1 MRLDKCLE
9 KAKVGSRKQVK
20 KLFKAQQIKIN
31 GQVAQSLSQIVDPE
45 LQEIQVAGRRI
56 ELEGS
61 VYYLLNKP
69 AGVVSAVT
77 DKEHQTVIDLIAPA
91 DKKEG
96 LYPVGRLDRDTE
108 GLVLI
113 TNNGPLGYRM
123 LHPSHHVDKVYYV
136 EVNGPLG
143 PNAPAF
149 FASGVTFLDGTRC
162 QPADLTILAAS
173 LDHSRATIKLA
184 EGKFHQ
190 VKKMFLAYGVKV
202 TYLKRISFGG
212 FELGDLKIGQYR
224 KLNKTEITCL
234 LSYFYI

>member
-1 MRLDKCLE
+1 ME
-9 KAKVGSRKQVK
+9 AAQIGSRKQVK
-20 KLFKAQQIKIN
+20 KLFKSQQIIVD
-31 GQVAQSLSQIVDPE
+31 GRPAQSLSQIVDPE
-45 LQEIQVAGRRI
+45 LQEIQVAGRKI
-56 ELEGS
+56 ELKGS

-77 DKEHQTVIDLIAPA
+77 DQEHQTVIDLISSQ
-91 DKKEG
+91 DSREG

-143 PNAPAF
+143 LDAPTF

-162 QPADLTILAAS
+162 QPADLTVLEAF

-212 FELGDLKIGQYR
+212 FELGDLERGAYR
-224 KLNKTEITCL
+224 QLTPNEMEHLFT
-234 LSYFYI
+234 YFD

>member
-1 MRLDKCLE
+1 MR
-9 KAKVGSRKQVK
+9 
-20 KLFKAQQIKIN
+20 
-31 GQVAQSLSQIVDPE
+31 QIVDPE
-45 LQEIQVAGRRI
+45 LQDIQVSGKTI
-56 ELEGS
+56 ELAGA

-69 AGVVSAVT
+69 SGIVTAVT
-77 DKEHQTVIDLIAPA
+77 DKEHQTVIELLAANDRR
-91 DKKEG
+91 EG

-136 EVNGPLG
+136 EVNGRLDSD
-143 PNAPAF
+143 APSF

-162 QPADLTILAAS
+162 QPADLTILEAS
-173 LDHSRATIKLA
+173 LEHSRATIQLA

-212 FELGDLKIGQYR
+212 FELGSLARGDYR
-224 KLNKTEITCL
+224 TLTPKETEHL
-234 LSYFYI
+234 LSYFD

>member
-9 KAKVGSRKQVK
+9 KAEIGSRKQVK
-20 KLFKAQQIKIN
+20 KLFKAQQIRIN
-31 GQVAQSLSQIVDPE
+31 GQVAQSLNQIVDPE
-45 LQEIQVAGRRI
+45 LQEIQVAGRKI
-56 ELEGS
+56 ELTGS

-69 AGVVSAVT
+69 AGVVSAVS
-77 DKEHQTVIDLIAPA
+77 DKEHQTVIDLISPEDRA
-91 DKKEG
+91 EG

-143 PNAPAF
+143 PDAPTF

-162 QPADLTILAAS
+162 QPADLTVLEAS

-202 TYLKRISFGG
+202 TYLKRIAFGR
-212 FELGDLKIGQYR
+212 FELGDLERGSYR
-224 KLNKTEITCL
+224 Q
-234 LSYFYI
+234 LSPNEMDHLFTYFD

>member
-31 GQVAQSLSQIVDPE
+31 GQAAQSLRQIVDPE
-45 LQEIQVAGRRI
+45 LQTIQVSGKKVA
-56 ELEGS
+56 LEGS
-61 VYYLLNKP
+61 AYYLLHKP

-77 DKEHQTVIDLIAPA
+77 DQGHQTVIDLISPQ
-91 DKKEG
+91 DSREG

-136 EVNGPLG
+136 EVNGCL
-143 PNAPAF
+143 AEDASKF

-162 QPADLTILAAS
+162 QPADLTVLEAS

-212 FELGDLKIGQYR
+212 FELGDLERGTYR
-224 KLNKTEITCL
+224 QLTPNEMEHLFT
-234 LSYFYI
+234 YFD

>member
-20 KLFKAQQIKIN
+20 KLFKAQQIKID
-31 GQVAQSLSQIVDPE
+31 GQVAHSLSQIVDPE
-45 LQEIQVAGRRI
+45 LQEIQVAGRKI

-77 DKEHQTVIDLIAPA
+77 DKEHQTVIDLISSQ
-91 DKKEG
+91 DNREG

-123 LHPSHHVDKVYYV
+123 LHPGYHVDKVYYV
-136 EVNGPLG
+136 EVNGPLDLD
-143 PNAPAF
+143 APTF

-162 QPADLTILAAS
+162 QSADLTVLEAS
-173 LDHSRATIKLA
+173 LNHSRATIKLA

-202 TYLKRISFGG
+202 TYLKRISFGC
-212 FELGDLKIGQYR
+212 FELGDLELGAYR
-224 KLNKTEITCL
+224 TPIPREIAQL
-234 LSYFYI
+234 VNYFD

>member
-1 MRLDKCLE
+1 LH
-9 KAKVGSRKQVK
+9 
-20 KLFKAQQIKIN
+20 
-31 GQVAQSLSQIVDPE
+31 
-45 LQEIQVAGRRI
+45 
-56 ELEGS
+56 
-61 VYYLLNKP
+61 KP

-77 DKEHQTVIDLIAPA
+77 DQEHQTVIDLISPQ
-91 DKKEG
+91 DSREG

-136 EVNGPLG
+136 EVNGCL
-143 PNAPAF
+143 AEDASKF

-162 QPADLTILAAS
+162 QPADLTVLEAS

-202 TYLKRISFGG
+202 TYLKRISFDG
-212 FELGDLKIGQYR
+212 FELGDLERGAYR
-224 KLNKTEITCL
+224 QLTPNEREHLFT
-234 LSYFYI
+234 YFD